1 MKIAIIDDQKD
12 IRYSVSKILKK
23 DNHQTFLYS
32 GLEVDVVK
40 SIKENN
46 IDLLIVDIM
55 LSDNFSGIDLLKILR
70 QKDIEQ
76 PAILMT
82 AYTTPTNMI
91 EASKIGIK
99 DILQKPFTKKEL
111 KDIVNKY
118 VTKSSRQIQIVSKD
132 EEEFVGSF
140 ETMKDIY
147 KKIGI
152 AANNDLS
159 VIILGDTGTGKEL
172 VANLIHKNSLRNNY
186 PIISINCATIPK
198 ELFESELFGH
208 EKGAFTGADK
218 KHIGFAEA
226 VKQGTIFF
234 DEIGELDISL
244 QSKLLRFLEN
254 RSFKRVGSNIEIPF
268 QGRVVSATNI
278 NINDYIKNENFR
290 EDLFYRLSMLSI
302 EIPNLEKR
310 KDDIPIL
317 VTHFIKK
324 ANKELKLNIK
334 GISED
339 ALQILKKRQYKGN
352 IRELKNIVYNAA
364 LNAHSDFIQIDNLNL
379 SNKKEKISNIEDIIE
394 GLIEKNGIENI
405 KDTLEEIEKIFYQ
418 KIVNKSNNI
427 SKLSE
432 YLNISRVTFRNILK
446 KYDIIIIK

>member
-12 IRYSVSKILKK
+12 IRYSVSKVLKK

-40 SIKENN
+40 SIKEND

-70 QKDIEQ
+70 QKNIKQ

-99 DILQKPFTKKEL
+99 DILQKPFTKEEL

-118 VTKSSRQIQIVSKD
+118 VTTSSGQIQILSKND
-132 EEEFVGSF
+132 EEFVGSF

-172 VANLIHKNSLRNNY
+172 VANLIHKNSLRNKY

-254 RSFKRVGSNIEIPF
+254 KSFKRVGSNIEIPF

-379 SNKKEKISNIEDIIE
+379 SGRKEKISNIEDIIE

-418 KIVNKSNNI
+418 KIINKSNNI

-446 KYDIIIIK
+446 KYGIIKK

>member
-1 MKIAIIDDQKD
+1 MKIAVIDDQKD

-40 SIKENN
+40 SIKENSV
-46 IDLLIVDIM
+46 DLLIVDVM
-55 LSDNFSGIDLLKILR
+55 LSDTFSGIDLLKILR
-70 QKDIEQ
+70 QNSFEQ

-99 DILQKPFTKKEL
+99 DVLQKPFTKEEL
-111 KDIVNKY
+111 KKIVDKY
-118 VTKSSRQIQIVSKD
+118 VINSD
-132 EEEFVGSF
+132 ERIHAVNQNNEEFIGSF
-140 ETMKDIY
+140 KTMKDIY

-152 AANNDLS
+152 AANNDLPI
-159 VIILGDTGTGKEL
+159 IILGDTGTGKEL
-172 VANLIHKNSLRNNY
+172 VANLIHKNSSRSRY
-186 PIISINCATIPK
+186 PIIAINCATIPK

-208 EKGAFTGADK
+208 EKGAFTGAEK
-218 KHIGFAEA
+218 KHIGFAEVVA
-226 VKQGTIFF
+226 KGTLFF
-234 DEIGELDISL
+234 DEIGELDISI
-244 QSKLLRFLEN
+244 QSKLLRFIEN

-268 QGRVVSATNI
+268 QGRIISATNI

-302 EIPNLEKR
+302 ETPTLEKR

-317 VTHFIKK
+317 VKHFIKK
-324 ANKELKLNIK
+324 ANQELKLSLK

-339 ALQILKKRQYKGN
+339 ALQILQKRRYKGN

-364 LNAHSDFIQIDNLNL
+364 LNAHGDFIQIDNLNL
-379 SNKKEKISNIEDIIE
+379 FTKKEKISNMEELIEK
-394 GLIEKNGIENI
+394 LIEKNGIENI
-405 KDTLEEIEKIFYQ
+405 KNTLEEIEKTFYK
-418 KIVNKSNNI
+418 KIVKKSNNI

-446 KYDIIIIK
+446 KYDIKYK